1 MALKRMRA
9 LAGFTLAALSCAG
22 AVYAADVYVP
32 GSKADPRLRAV
43 AYETAAQK
51 NLTAL
56 TELLQ
61 LRGARE
67 LGELPPDYQWQL
79 AQAYV
84 NFGMGSRAQV
94 LYRNLAESA
103 PDAEQLARAR
113 LKLAEFQYERGYW
126 EEARATLYAMREKLP
141 DSVVDDWQDQLSRV
155 LLAEGRYGDAI
166 EVLTDLKNAN
176 RQSEYTR
183 YNFGVALVNNG
194 DLKKGREVIDR
205 VGRLRP
211 ENIETLA
218 LRDRANLA
226 LGWHYLRTE
235 LAKNAKEAFY
245 RIRSAGP
252 YSNRALLGLGWAE
265 LAPGGKTATRD
276 IPDDL
281 TPFSTFATLGGL
293 LRPGFLNRDSSSP
306 GAGKFKLDN
315 ISPEEA
321 AALQRALAAWV
332 ELIARDPLD
341 PAVQEA
347 YLAIP
352 YSLDRLGAHT
362 EALQYYE
369 KAVEHLEQNRQR
381 LDIAMANLKKGVM
394 VETVVRRD
402 MGAESGWQWKLKD
415 LADTPETYYLQNLI
429 AEHRYQEALK
439 NYRDIRLM
447 ARTVDAWG
455 ARLTALE
462 LTHAAKATEDVSPGQ
477 LFVRAKEGWVEPWRN
492 IKIQLRLEEELSP
505 PGTTEAPIANRA
517 DTPIELTLAPPPAR
531 FNGPLERISDLR
543 SRMVNLRELIATA
556 GGEEAKTLETLG
568 TKELQGQ
575 KKQVEKYL
583 VEARFAL
590 ARLYDRQTNP
600 ETAKQAEKKPEPEE
614 KGSLFNRFLNLFG
627 SSDKTSRVKEEQKGK
642 KEGGK

>member
-1 MALKRMRA
+1 MKALRY
-9 LAGFTLAALSCAG
+9 LPLLLAAG
-22 AVYAADVYVP
+22 AAHAAEVYVP
-32 GSKADPRLRAV
+32 GAKNDPRLRSV
-43 AYETAAQK
+43 AYEAAAQK

-56 TELLQ
+56 TELLE
-61 LRGARE
+61 LRGERD
-67 LGELPPDYQWQL
+67 LGDLPPDYQWQL

-84 NFGMGSRAQV
+84 NFGMGTRAQT
-94 LYRNLAESA
+94 LYRNLAETA
-103 PDAEQLARAR
+103 PDNDQLAKAR
-113 LKLAEFQYERGYW
+113 LQLAEFQYERGYW
-126 EEARATLYAMREKLP
+126 EEARATLYSMREKLP
-141 DSVVDDWQDQLSRV
+141 DSAVIRWQDLLSRV
-155 LLAEGRYGDAI
+155 LLAEGRYSDAI
-166 EVLTDLKNAN
+166 EVLTGLKNAD

-183 YNFGVALVNNG
+183 YNYGVALINNG
-194 DLKKGREVIDR
+194 DLKNGREVIDR

-211 ENIETLA
+211 EDVETMS

-226 LGWHYLRTE
+226 LGWHYLRAE
-235 LAKNAKEAFY
+235 LASNARDAFY

-265 LAPGGKTATRD
+265 LAPGGKTHTRD

-293 LRPGFLNRDSSSP
+293 LKPGFLNRDSSA
-306 GAGKFKLDN
+306 AGPREFRLDN
-315 ISPEEA
+315 ISPVEA
-321 AALQRALAAWV
+321 AALRRALAAWV
-332 ELIARDPLD
+332 ELIQRDPLD

-381 LDIAMANLKKGVM
+381 LDVAMANLKKYTM

-402 MGAESGWQWKLKD
+402 ANTESGWQWKLKD

-447 ARTVDAWG
+447 ARVLDTWKS
-455 ARLTALE
+455 RLTALE
-462 LTHAAKATEDVSPGQ
+462 LAHAAQGGEDVSPEV
-477 LFVRAKEGWVEPWRN
+477 LFVRAKEGWVEPWKHIN
-492 IKIQLRLEEELSP
+492 IQLRLDTELSP
-505 PGTTEAPIANRA
+505 PGITEAPFKSPA
-517 DTPIELTLAPPPAR
+517 DVPVELNLAPVPAR
-531 FNGPLERISDLR
+531 FNGPSERIEELR
-543 SRMVNLRELIATA
+543 ARMANLRELIATA
-556 GGEEAKTLETLG
+556 GGQEAQILQDLG
-568 TKELQGQ
+568 TKELMGQ

-590 ARLYDRQTNP
+590 ARLYDRQLNP
-600 ETAKQAEKKPEPEE
+600 EKAKAEPQPEKKE
-614 KGSLFNRFLNLFG
+614 GLFNRFLHLFG
-627 SSDKTSRVKEEQKGK
+627 GSDDTARTHESEQKKG
-642 KEGGK
+642 GGK